1 MLMSTD
7 PRVALSVLISCLEE
21 HLAAVSA
28 KRGAEDAALSSAF
41 LAVADAFEEYEDA
54 LYEAYEEFLPLSV
67 VDEEDDDEG
76 YNEESSG
83 TGGNRE

>member
-1 MLMSTD
+1 MSTD

-21 HLAAVSA
+21 HLAAVAS
-28 KRGAEDAALSSAF
+28 KRGAEDATLSSAF

-67 VDEEDDDEG
+67 VDEDDDDEG
-76 YNEESSG
+76 FKEYESGPESL
-83 TGGNRE
+83 RE

>member
-1 MLMSTD
+1 MSTD

-21 HLAAVSA
+21 HLAAVAS

-67 VDEEDDDEG
+67 VDEDDDDEG
-76 YNEESSG
+76 YNDQAVG
-83 TGGNRE
+83 PGGSRE

>member
-1 MLMSTD
+1 MSTD

-21 HLAAVSA
+21 HLAAVAS
-28 KRGAEDAALSSAF
+28 KRGAEDANLSAAF

-76 YNEESSG
+76 FRDFESG
-83 TGGNRE
+83 PDALRE

>member
-1 MLMSTD
+1 MSTD
-7 PRVALSVLISCLEE
+7 PRVALSVLVGCLEE
-21 HLAAVSA
+21 HLAAVAA
-28 KRGAEDAALSSAF
+28 KRGADDAALSSAF

-76 YNEESSG
+76 FRDEASG
-83 TGGNRE
+83 PRSMGG